1 MSMVAATYIPEGI
14 LIELKSSAPHPCVP
28 QFVLWGCISWGLEG
42 GGLEECESEFGV
54 SPAASDTPPPCLRAT
69 LAQIEKISQFALPA
83 YSSDML
89 IAQESG
95 PGLPKNLNLPSI
107 SQSYLPDSFLFF
119 PEVIFKMK
127 QNFPPV

>member
-1 MSMVAATYIPEGI
+1 MSMVAATYIPEVI
-14 LIELKSSAPHPCVP
+14 LIELKSSALHPWPCVP

-54 SPAASDTPPPCLRAT
+54 SPAASDTPPPGFRAT
-69 LAQIEKISQFALPA
+69 HVQIEKISQFALPP

-107 SQSYLPDSFLFF
+107 SQSYLPGSFLFF
-119 PEVIFKMK
+119 PEGTF
-127 QNFPPV
+127 